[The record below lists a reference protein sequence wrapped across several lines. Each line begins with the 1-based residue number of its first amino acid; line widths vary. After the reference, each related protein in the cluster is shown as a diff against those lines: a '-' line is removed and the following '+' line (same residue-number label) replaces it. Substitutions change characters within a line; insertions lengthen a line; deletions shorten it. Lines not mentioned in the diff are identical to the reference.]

1 MNFFEKMLS
10 KSNVCKIL
18 QIFWIIE
25 LYFLMANSLNDI
37 ILKSSN
43 SKSLLNYFPI
53 QVNKYNNIILNY
65 MNEWNLFILFLAL
78 ILLLSSI
85 FIIWIKFIPKISD
98 YNIIKIYSAYG
109 VYAFI
114 WLILIFVTYRIFYFN
129 KTIFIF
135 IIPFVAVLLNLNKIK
150 K

>member
-10 KSNVCKIL
+10 KSNTCKIL

-37 ILKSSN
+37 ISKSSN

-53 QVNKYNNIILNY
+53 QVDKYNNIILNY

-85 FIIWIKFIPKISD
+85 FIMWVKFIPKISD
-98 YNIIKIYSAYG
+98 YDIIKIYSAYG

-135 IIPFVAVLLNLNKIK
+135 IIPFVAVLLNLNKRR
-150 K
+150 

>member
-10 KSNVCKIL
+10 KSNTCKIL

-37 ILKSSN
+37 ISKSSN

-85 FIIWIKFIPKISD
+85 FIIWVKFIPKISD

-129 KTIFIF
+129 KTIFIL
-135 IIPFVAVLLNLNKIK
+135 IIPFVAVLLNLNKRK
-150 K
+150 

>member
-1 MNFFEKMLS
+1 MNFFQKMLS
-10 KSNVCKIL
+10 KSNTCKIL

-37 ILKSSN
+37 ISKSSN

-85 FIIWIKFIPKISD
+85 FIIWVKFIPKISD
-98 YNIIKIYSAYG
+98 YDIIKIYSAYG

-135 IIPFVAVLLNLNKIK
+135 IIPFVAVLLNLNKRR
-150 K
+150 